1 MDEITQLMESE
12 GIGFPEAVERI
23 LQQRGCPYQ
32 RDDGIIMFPL
42 RLDDECI
49 EELLD
54 DPPTSVE
61 IEGFVSSCMQALRD
75 ENDRRVA
82 ESSSPEMMRQI
93 TDAAEV
99 RVGRVANALSR
110 ILERELNG

>member
-23 LQQRGCPYQ
+23 LQQQ
-32 RDDGIIMFPL
+32 RDDGIIMFPRPL

-49 EELLD
+49 GELLD